1 MLKRSIGA
9 LLLGLFMG
17 QALAQSPAV
26 QPTTTFDQENEQII
40 SALDSL
46 VHLTFFDLKKRPNQV
61 RKLNKYGFRPGDVP
75 VYPDSILDF
84 RIRHIPSPMNL
95 AYNEHVKGFVDLYA
109 IRRRGLMERAM
120 GLSQY
125 YFPIFEETLEKH
137 QLPHQLKYLAIVES
151 ALNPNAVSRAGATGL
166 WQFMYGTGKM
176 YGLDVNFYV
185 DERRDPWL
193 ASEAAAMYFKDLY
206 RIYKDWLL
214 VLAAYNCGPG
224 NVNKAIRKS
233 GGKTSYWDLMPYLP
247 KETRG
252 YVPAFIAVTY
262 VMQYA
267 AEHNLYPT
275 PLISLPPQTDTV
287 LIEGPVNI
295 QYFAQLLDIP
305 QEQMALLNPQLKQQF
320 IPRSYDRYV
329 LRLPATK
336 TMEFE
341 RRRDEMLAYL
351 QPIPSFY
358 DSTLTDSKVTQLVAS
373 ATEEPEVKV
382 IRHKVK
388 KGQTL
393 RAISQQYAVSIND
406 IKRWNRLSSNT
417 LRAGQTLRIEKP
429 LPAKKPVP
437 SQPVVLAE
445 DNKKPADS
453 TATNNQEEPVQ
464 LAEIKH
470 KVTKGQT
477 LSAISRQYGVSVED
491 IKKWNSLS
499 GNGLQLGQVLRI
511 EQAGEKAADGTQLAQ
526 QEKPLPK
533 ENKKAAAKSSTY
545 TVRPGDTLWSISQK
559 FDGVTIADLQR
570 ANNLNKNSK
579 LKPGQKLKIQVG

>member
-1 MLKRSIGA
+1 MLKKSTGL
-9 LLLGLFMG
+9 LLLGLLWG
-17 QALAQSPAV
+17 QAFGQAPT
-26 QPTTTFDQENEQII
+26 QPGTSTFDQENEQII
-40 SALDSL
+40 STLDSL
-46 VHLTFFDLKKRPNQV
+46 VHLTFFDMKKRPNQV

-109 IRRRGLMERAM
+109 VRRRGLMERAM

-320 IPRSYDRYV
+320 IPRSYDKYV

-341 RRRDEMLAYL
+341 RRREEMVAYL

-358 DSTLTDSKVTQLVAS
+358 DSTLSNSKVSQLVANAS
-373 ATEEPEVKV
+373 EEPQVKI
-382 IRHKVK
+382 IRHKVT

-393 RAISQQYAVSIND
+393 RSVSSKYGVGISD
-406 IKRWNRLSSNT
+406 IKRWNKLSSNT
-417 LRAGQTLRIEKP
+417 LRIGQTLRIEKP
-429 LPAKKPVP
+429 LPAKKEAKAA
-437 SQPVVLAE
+437 PVVLAE
-445 DNKKPADS
+445 ETKKQVDSTDS
-453 TATNNQEEPVQ
+453 TAGVPQPVM
-464 LAEIKH
+464 ASTKH
-470 KVTKGQT
+470 KVNKGET
-477 LSAISRQYGVSVED
+477 LSAISRQYGVSIED
-491 IKKWNSLS
+491 IKKWNGLESNS
-499 GNGLQLGQVLRI
+499 LQLGQVLRI
-511 EQAGEKAADGTQLAQ
+511 DQAVEKASESAQ
-526 QEKPLPK
+526 MGQEKPAK
-533 ENKKAAAKSSTY
+533 QDNKKVVAKSSTY

-570 ANNLNKNSK
+570 ANNLKKNSK

>member
-1 MLKRSIGA
+1 MLKRSTGI
-9 LLLGLFMG
+9 LLLGLVWG
-17 QALAQSPAV
+17 QLFAQAPT
-26 QPTTTFDQENEQII
+26 QPVPSTFDQENEQII

-46 VHLTFFDLKKRPNQV
+46 VHLTFFDMKKRSGQV

-109 IRRRGLMERAM
+109 VRRRGLMERAM

-275 PLISLPPQTDTV
+275 PLISLPAQTDTV
-287 LIEGPVNI
+287 LVEGPVSI

-305 QEQMALLNPQLKQQF
+305 QDQMALLNPQLKQQF

-329 LRLPATK
+329 MRLPVEK
-336 TMEFE
+336 SMEFE
-341 RRRDEMLAYL
+341 RRRGEMLAYL
-351 QPIPSFY
+351 TPAEV
-358 DSTLTDSKVTQLVAS
+358 LTDSSKSDSKVYQLLAS
-373 ATEEPEVKV
+373 AEAAPEVKIIKHRV
-382 IRHKVK
+382 T

-393 RAISQQYAVSIND
+393 RAVSAKYGVSITD
-406 IKRWNRLSSNT
+406 IKRWNNLRSNT
-417 LRAGQTLRIEKP
+417 LRVGQILRIEKP
-429 LPAKKPVP
+429 AKASKP
-437 SQPVVLAE
+437 
-445 DNKKPADS
+445 
-453 TATNNQEEPVQ
+453 PVQ
-464 LAEIKH
+464 TVANPAESKSDSNTSTTAEIRQEAVSEVVVKRH

-477 LSAISRQYGVSVED
+477 LTVIAQKYGVTVADLKAWNKLQS
-491 IKKWNSLS
+491 NSL
-499 GNGLQLGQVLRI
+499 QIGQVLKVQI
-511 EQAGEKAADGTQLAQ
+511 PQEAPKQIADATPAPG
-526 QEKPLPK
+526 
-533 ENKKAAAKSSTY
+533 KKKMAEEY
-545 TVRPGDTLWSISQK
+545 TVQPGDTLWSISQK
-559 FDGVTIADLQR
+559 FDGVTVADLQK
-570 ANNLNKNSK
+570 ANSLGKNAK
-579 LKPGQKLKIQVG
+579 LKPGQKLKIQLG